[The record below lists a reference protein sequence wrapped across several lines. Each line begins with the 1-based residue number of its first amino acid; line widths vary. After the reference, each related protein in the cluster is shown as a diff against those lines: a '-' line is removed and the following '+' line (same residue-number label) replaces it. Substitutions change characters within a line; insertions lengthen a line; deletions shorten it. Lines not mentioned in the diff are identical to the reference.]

1 MLRRRDA
8 QHSYFDAQSVP
19 HRVAEDSFYGR
30 MGAVSDRLFK
40 DDDLAEM
47 YCPDNGRPSIPPSLM
62 CGVLLLQFYDDVS
75 DREAV
80 ERMLY
85 DMRWKVAL
93 NLPLDFAGI
102 DPSTLVVFRKR
113 LVRHDRERY
122 AFDRLIEVGRAAGF
136 IPEKVTL
143 LIDTTSAKGA
153 GAVQD
158 SYTLLRKGIRKLLK
172 TAGFHVAGKRRNL
185 SARAQALVSSYLDQ
199 DRKADID
206 WSDAEQRSAQLKV
219 LVQDAEAALA
229 LTAEQMDDEEVRSV
243 GWLLSKILGDDLEV
257 EEQGKPKIAQGTVP
271 DRIISTTDTEMRHGR
286 KSASQRFDGFKVSVA
301 TEPENELI
309 LDISDMQ
316 APGSD
321 GQQLMP
327 TIERVE
333 QHAGVEVERVIVD
346 GAYNSG
352 DNLAAC
358 SEYRG
363 RGVDIVTRFRR
374 PKDPEVAKSAFAID
388 LEDQTISCPQGHSVT
403 GKPGRDRKG
412 RDILKFTFERP
423 VCASCPL
430 FEACVRSK
438 TSGRTVRTHAHEELL
453 QKTRARQSTTEYKE
467 MYCTRSKVE
476 RKIGEVVRHGIRDT
490 RYLGGKKRQLQ
501 RLWTGAAVNLKRL
514 FTLAQD
520 KKCDLATILAMPEQI
535 GQAMIPA

>member
-1 MLRRRDA
+1 MLRRRNP
-8 QHSYFDAQSVP
+8 QRSYFDAQSVP
-19 HRVAEDSFYGR
+19 HRVAADSFYGR

-47 YCPDNGRPSIPPSLM
+47 YCAGNGRPSIPPSLM

-80 ERMLY
+80 ERMKY

-113 LVRHDRERY
+113 LVRHARERY

-136 IPEKVTL
+136 IPERVTM

-172 TAGFHVAGKRRNL
+172 TAGFDVAGKRHSL
-185 SARAQALVSSYLDQ
+185 SARGQSLVSRYLEQ
-199 DRKADID
+199 DRKAGID

-219 LVQDAEAALA
+219 LAQDAEAALA

-243 GWLLSKILGDDLEV
+243 GWLLTKILGDDLDED
-257 EEQGKPKIAQGTVP
+257 ERGNPKIGRGTAP
-271 DRIISTTDTEMRHGR
+271 DRIISITDTEMRHGR
-286 KSASQRFDGFKVSVA
+286 KSARQRFDGFKVSVA

-309 LDISDMQ
+309 LDITDMQ

-358 SEYRG
+358 VKHKG
-363 RGVDIVTRFRR
+363 RGVDVVTSFSR
-374 PKDPEVAKSAFAID
+374 PKDPEVAKSAFDID
-388 LEDQTISCPQGHSVT
+388 LEGQTIICPQGHSVT

-412 RDILKFTFERP
+412 RDILQFTFARP
-423 VCASCPL
+423 VCATCPL

-438 TSGRTVRTHAHEELL
+438 ISGRTVRTHAHEKLL
-453 QKTRARQSTTEYKE
+453 QKTRARQATPEYKE
-467 MYCTRSKVE
+467 MYRTRSQVE
-476 RKIGEVVRHGIRDT
+476 RKIGEVARHGIRDT

-520 KKCDLATILAMPEQI
+520 KGCDLATVFVMPEQS
-535 GQAMIPA
+535 GEAMMSA

>member
-1 MLRRRDA
+1 MLKRRDP
-8 QHSYFDAQSVP
+8 QSSFFDAQSVP

-30 MGAVSDRLFK
+30 MGAVSEELFK

-47 YCPDNGRPSIPPSLM
+47 YCPDNGRPSIPPSLL
-62 CGVLLLQFYDDVS
+62 CGVLLLQFFDDVS

-80 ERMLY
+80 ERMVF

-93 NLPLDFAGI
+93 KLSLDFAGI
-102 DPSTLVVFRKR
+102 DPSTLVVFRRR
-113 LVRHDRERY
+113 LVRHGRERY

-172 TAGFHVAGKRRNL
+172 TAGFHVAGKRHTL

-199 DRKADID
+199 DNKADID

-219 LVQDAEAALA
+219 LVQDAEAALE

-243 GWLLSKILGDDLEV
+243 GWLLTKILGDDLEV
-257 EEQGKPKIAQGTVP
+257 DEEGKPKIAQGTAP
-271 DRIISTTDTEMRHGR
+271 DRIISITDTEMRHGR

-363 RGVDIVTRFRR
+363 RGVDVVTRFRR
-374 PKDPEVAKSAFAID
+374 PKDPEVAKSAFDID
-388 LEDQTISCPQGHSVT
+388 LEDQTITCPQGHSVT

-412 RDILKFTFERP
+412 RDILKFTFARP
-423 VCASCPL
+423 VCAICPL

-453 QKTRARQSTTEYKE
+453 QKTRARQATPEYKE

-476 RKIGEVVRHGIRDT
+476 RKIGEVARHGIRDT
-490 RYLGGKKRQLQ
+490 RYLGDKKRQLQ

-520 KKCDLATILAMPEQI
+520 KGCDLATAFAMPEQP
-535 GQAMIPA
+535 GEAMMPA

>member
-1 MLRRRDA
+1 MLRQRDP
-8 QHSYFDAQSVP
+8 QSGFFDAQSVP

-80 ERMLY
+80 ERMVY

-93 NLPLDFAGI
+93 NLSLDFAGI
-102 DPSTLVVFRKR
+102 DPSTLVVFRRR
-113 LVRHDRERY
+113 LVRHGRERY

-172 TAGFHVAGKRRNL
+172 TAGFHVAGKRHTL

-199 DRKADID
+199 DSKADID

-219 LVQDAEAALA
+219 LVQDAEAALE

-243 GWLLSKILGDDLEV
+243 GWLLTKILGDDLEV
-257 EEQGKPKIAQGTVP
+257 DEEGKPKIAQGTAP

-333 QHAGVEVERVIVD
+333 QHTGVEVERVIVD

-358 SEYRG
+358 SEYGG
-363 RGVDIVTRFRR
+363 RGVDVVTPFRR
-374 PKDPEVAKSAFAID
+374 PKDPEVAKSAFDID
-388 LEDQTISCPQGHSVT
+388 LEDQTITCPQGHSVT

-412 RDILKFTFERP
+412 RDILKFTFARS

-438 TSGRTVRTHAHEELL
+438 TSGRTVQTHAHEELL
-453 QKTRARQSTTEYKE
+453 QKTRARQATPEYKE

-476 RKIGEVVRHGIRDT
+476 RKIGEVARHGIRDT
-490 RYLGGKKRQLQ
+490 RYLGRKKRQLQ

-520 KKCDLATILAMPEQI
+520 KGCDLATVFAIPEQP
-535 GQAMIPA
+535 GEAMMPA

>member
-1 MLRRRDA
+1 
-8 QHSYFDAQSVP
+8 
-19 HRVAEDSFYGR
+19 
-30 MGAVSDRLFK
+30 
-40 DDDLAEM
+40 
-47 YCPDNGRPSIPPSLM
+47 
-62 CGVLLLQFYDDVS
+62 
-75 DREAV
+75 
-80 ERMLY
+80 
-85 DMRWKVAL
+85 
-93 NLPLDFAGI
+93 
-102 DPSTLVVFRKR
+102 
-113 LVRHDRERY
+113 
-122 AFDRLIEVGRAAGF
+122 
-136 IPEKVTL
+136 
-143 LIDTTSAKGA
+143 
-153 GAVQD
+153 
-158 SYTLLRKGIRKLLK
+158 
-172 TAGFHVAGKRRNL
+172 
-185 SARAQALVSSYLDQ
+185 
-199 DRKADID
+199 
-206 WSDAEQRSAQLKV
+206 
-219 LVQDAEAALA
+219 LVQDAEAALE

-243 GWLLSKILGDDLEV
+243 GWLLTKILGDDLEV
-257 EEQGKPKIAQGTVP
+257 DEEGKPKIAQGTAP

-333 QHAGVEVERVIVD
+333 QHADVEVERVIVD

-363 RGVDIVTRFRR
+363 RGVDVVTPFRR
-374 PKDPEVAKSAFAID
+374 PKDPEVAKSAFDID
-388 LEDQTISCPQGHSVT
+388 LEDQTITCPQGHSVT

-412 RDILKFTFERP
+412 RDILKFTFARP
-423 VCASCPL
+423 VCAICPL

-453 QKTRARQSTTEYKE
+453 QETRARQATPEYKE
-467 MYCTRSKVE
+467 LYCTRSKVE
-476 RKIGEVVRHGIRDT
+476 RKIGEVARHGIRDT
-490 RYLGGKKRQLQ
+490 RYLGRKKRQLQ

-520 KKCDLATILAMPEQI
+520 KGCDLATSTAMPEQP
-535 GQAMIPA
+535 GEAMMPA